1 MSIKEQAHEIVEKLD
16 DNASWDD
23 LLKSLYLEKKLTLG
37 MTDLELVKQD
47 LNESDVDLIITRLQ
61 SSPAQTDG
69 IRSTRTYKPGN
80 ATTLGM
86 VAGVVAILF
95 AIVFPPIA
103 WIAAFIAT
111 ISGGIGLR
119 NQESKA
125 WVPILMAIVSLAPVL
140 SVINN

>member
-23 LLKSLYLEKKLTLG
+23 LVRALYLENKLTLG
-37 MTDLELVKQD
+37 MTDLELVKKELQ
-47 LNESDVDLIITRLQ
+47 ESDVDQILSRIKTSSTISEEMRNTRVY
-61 SSPAQTDG
+61 A
-69 IRSTRTYKPGN
+69 PGN

-86 VAGVVAILF
+86 IAGVVAIVF

-103 WIAAFIAT
+103 WVAGCVAT
-111 ISGGIGLR
+111 VSGILGLK
-119 NQESKA
+119 NKESKA
-125 WVPILMAIVSLAPVL
+125 WVPILLTIVSFAPLV

>member
-23 LLKSLYLEKKLTLG
+23 LVRALYLENKLTLG
-37 MTDLELVKQD
+37 MTDLELVKKELQ
-47 LNESDVDLIITRLQ
+47 ESDVDQILSRIKTSSTISEEMRNTRVY
-61 SSPAQTDG
+61 A
-69 IRSTRTYKPGN
+69 PGN

-86 VAGVVAILF
+86 IAGVVAIVF

-103 WIAAFIAT
+103 WVAGCVAIV
-111 ISGGIGLR
+111 SGILGLK
-119 NQESKA
+119 NKESKA
-125 WVPILMAIVSLAPVL
+125 WVPILLTIVSFAPLV